1 MTLWCL
7 TVPPTYH
14 LTDPPLRSSF
24 ILGAMASLDPK
35 RILRVIWFIAIVAVI
50 IGSLLPGNSGPM
62 RLIDRLHIPDKVEHF
77 LAYAVLTFLP
87 TIHERRGFI
96 IAAAI
101 GAVALGVGLE
111 FAQLYSGW
119 RDFEVGDMVADTAG
133 VLAGAAGGI
142 PMRSIEVVRPLLS
155 PPRGEEVQRRQAAEK
170 GFLGSA

>member
-1 MTLWCL
+1 
-7 TVPPTYH
+7 
-14 LTDPPLRSSF
+14 
-24 ILGAMASLDPK
+24 MASLDPK

-62 RLIDRLHIPDKVEHF
+62 RLLDRLHIPDKVEHF

-119 RDFEVGDMVADTAG
+119 RDFEVGDMMA
-133 VLAGAAGGI
+133 LY
-142 PMRSIEVVRPLLS
+142 
-155 PPRGEEVQRRQAAEK
+155 PRGI
-170 GFLGSA
+170 